1 VLILASGA
9 FGFLVADQA
18 SKHVAVRLGLA
29 RSGSC
34 FWLRTSQPA
43 RIRALLLFTVLV
55 IVALAVAV
63 EAFSGVAF
71 STLPARLGIGA
82 AVGGASGNVIDR
94 LRRDAV
100 VDFISMGRWP
110 AFNVADVAIVGGS
123 VAALSSLPIG
133 LS

>member
-34 FWLRTSQPA
+34 FWLRTSPPA
-43 RIRALLLFTVLV
+43 RIRALLFTVLV

-123 VAALSSLPIG
+123 VAALSSAPIG